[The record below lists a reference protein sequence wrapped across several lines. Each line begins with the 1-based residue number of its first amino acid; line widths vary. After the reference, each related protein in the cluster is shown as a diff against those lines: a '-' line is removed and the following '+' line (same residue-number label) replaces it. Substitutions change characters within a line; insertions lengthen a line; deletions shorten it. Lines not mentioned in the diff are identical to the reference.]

1 LSPQPMTGERD
12 IEQRRA
18 AARRTAVW
26 LALLATGIFVAFIL
40 AGVLGR

>member
-1 LSPQPMTGERD
+1 MIDGTMTSD
-12 IEQRRA
+12 HDMDQRRA

-26 LALLATGIFVAFIL
+26 LALLAASVFVAFIL